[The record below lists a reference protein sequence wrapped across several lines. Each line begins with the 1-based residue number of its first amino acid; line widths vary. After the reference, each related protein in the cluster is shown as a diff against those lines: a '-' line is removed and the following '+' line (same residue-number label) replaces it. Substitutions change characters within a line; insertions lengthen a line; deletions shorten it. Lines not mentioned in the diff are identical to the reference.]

1 MFTLTQGSQAG
12 LFPVK
17 GQCKRLCS
25 DLFRVL
31 VSSSFFLSGNIS
43 IGHNSKMPWAIT
55 IKLGHNNNDPLPF
68 ISHDPQGSKG
78 HTGVTGVKS
87 VISFKSFQLKQKMS
101 NYDIVLA
108 YASSQVSAQM
118 LPIEKKFKG
127 HQGSLPGQNWKY
139 FKKSISAKCRV
150 VELFYLHR

>member
-31 VSSSFFLSGNIS
+31 VLSFFFLSGNIS

-68 ISHDPQGSKG
+68 MSHDPQGSKG

-87 VISFKSFQLKQKMS
+87 VISFKNFSTQTKNEQLWHRFGIC
-101 NYDIVLA
+101 IVSGQRTNVTYRKKIQRSSRVTSGSKLKIFSKINICQVQGGRIILLA
-108 YASSQVSAQM
+108 
-118 LPIEKKFKG
+118 
-127 HQGSLPGQNWKY
+127 
-139 FKKSISAKCRV
+139 
-150 VELFYLHR
+150 

>member
-1 MFTLTQGSQAG
+1 MVISGQRSMQAA
-12 LFPVK
+12 V
-17 GQCKRLCS
+17 
-25 DLFRVL
+25 FRSL
-31 VSSSFFLSGNIS
+31 QSSSSFFLLSGNIS

-139 FKKSISAKCRV
+139 FQKSISAKLRV